1 MMLFDGRSTPGLR
14 AVLGD
19 ALAESTVASF
29 AIRRIRLARVDL
41 MPDELRGVT
50 RCRVLLGRLDADTLA
65 DTGAGPSS
73 ARTAALLDMAA
84 SGRLEV
90 RSASLLT
97 WDPDFA
103 LIGHASDTD
112 LLIFGSIQ
120 FIPPLPQR
128 PIEELTMSCAV
139 RDPAIV
145 RSAAARF
152 EELWQRA
159 HDALEAVTD
168 ALCRSRSVG

>member
-1 MMLFDGRSTPGLR
+1 MMLVDGRSTPGLR

>member
-1 MMLFDGRSTPGLR
+1 
-14 AVLGD
+14 
-19 ALAESTVASF
+19 
-29 AIRRIRLARVDL
+29 
-41 MPDELRGVT
+41 
-50 RCRVLLGRLDADTLA
+50 
-65 DTGAGPSS
+65 
-73 ARTAALLDMAA
+73 MAA